1 MRTLEDPINLS
12 IGQPDFPMPEAARN
26 AAHEAMMSGK
36 NGYTVT
42 QGIPELRSRISS
54 EVQEQLGHTDRAF
67 CITSG
72 TSGALVL
79 ALMALIDPGDEV
91 IVPSPFFPEYRFY
104 IGNHRGV
111 MVPVETRE
119 DFSLDIDAN
128 DSFGG
133 GYLFGHHFAR
143 SHRFEF

>member
-12 IGQPDFPMPEAARN
+12 IGQPDFAMPEAARN
-26 AAHEAMMSGK
+26 AAYEAMMSGK

-91 IVPSPFFPEYRFY
+91 IIFEPVIDGELFFNSEVIRDLDEFKVLSELIVANRMTEELNDVIDKVY
-104 IGNHRGV
+104 
-111 MVPVETRE
+111 TR
-119 DFSLDIDAN
+119 D
-128 DSFGG
+128 
-133 GYLFGHHFAR
+133 LFN
-143 SHRFEF
+143 SN